1 MRILSISGQNIA
13 SLAQPF
19 VIDFTA
25 EPLAGAGLFVI
36 TGETGAG
43 KSSIL
48 DAMCLALYG
57 DAPRLAGSA
66 SDEVPDPSGK
76 SIRARDSRSVLR
88 RGAAQGWAEVR
99 FTGRDGQDY
108 IARWQARRARDRVD
122 GQLQNVSRSLS
133 RASDGQIIA
142 GQSTIVA
149 EQISALSGFSYDEFR
164 RTVLLAQGDFDAF
177 LRADTNDRAGL
188 LEKVTG
194 TGLYR
199 AVSSRIYDRTEAA
212 RRVHSEFVQ
221 RRAGHHILTD
231 ENRAALEEERLAA
244 SQANQLASE
253 ETKTVQ
259 AGLARHARHAET
271 SRLITLAEAQLEQA
285 VTRQSDS
292 DADHNLLARIELAG
306 PLRAPWQ
313 TVQNGKTRVTQVT
326 ELAAKHKI
334 LSDEAVA
341 NGDRLKDVASKAE
354 AEHAAQED
362 SFKQFGPHWDQAAT
376 LDNLIVSAMSELETA
391 RSQTET
397 LEQAATNARH
407 TFQTLQRKDT
417 ETRET
422 LRTTEAE
429 LAGLSP
435 DCTLAD
441 NWSQTRQHITEHAD
455 ARSSLMLATAD
466 ISNHESQIKN
476 LNLALD
482 ELTNRAAKDAQEET
496 RLHQETVDL
505 TDEVSA
511 IEARHP
517 PGRGMEHQTLATALA
532 DMRRAEHE
540 HNLARSDVAAAETNA
555 KLAREAIDGA
565 QTEAASA
572 REAMATAG
580 AQVAAL
586 SAPAQRADMAAS
598 ETAQQLRL
606 RLEPGIPC
614 PVCGSADH
622 PTHADSA
629 LADLAT
635 SLRAD
640 LAAAQAAVEVAR
652 DKQAVAQRVQD
663 GAQKELELA
672 GRNARTANAKIATA
686 VADWQGAHGR
696 AATVPQCPSLPVRI
710 GEGLSGLDNLL
721 AAADF
726 TRSAEAKAQTELAG
740 LRQKLA
746 EASRI
751 REDLRKIIAG
761 HAAARE
767 DLTGKLAAASGNRA
781 LSLRAAETAEANV
794 ARHVTAI
801 VPLLEQLGE
810 TLGDPELSDRLKN
823 RVLKIVGLR
832 KTRETT
838 TDGLIS
844 LAPLMATA
852 ESQAENDAKNLD
864 RGKDAVTTRLKALQ
878 NLQAERAPLL
888 GGETT
893 SAHRTRHNEARKA
906 AATALDTARQAFAT
920 AMNVSAGAQAKSE
933 NTADELSGA
942 KKTLEAA
949 ETTFADALVL
959 SDLVQDDLDQI
970 FALEETEIVA
980 LRQRLRKLDDDVIS
994 ARAALNS
1001 RRKDHTEAEAAGL
1014 PEEPPEALTDALS
1027 TLDAAIRTRA
1037 ERIGGIDSELQRDV
1051 VARAALTDLETEIK
1065 QAQSELDVWE
1075 AVNHA
1080 AGSRNGDKFARVAQ
1094 SITLDVLVDH
1104 ANHHLVDL
1112 NPRYRLRRAADLAL
1126 QVEDRDMGDEAR
1138 ATRSLSGGERF
1149 LVSLALALALS
1160 RMGGKGGLSST
1171 LFIDEGFG
1179 SLDAGSLDLAIDALE
1194 NLQSQGRQVG
1204 VISHVEAMKE
1214 RIPTRVAVNKQ
1225 GSGKSAIEVYQ
1236 A

>member
-19 VIDFTA
+19 AIDFTT

-66 SDEVPDPSGK
+66 SDEVPDPSGR

-99 FTGRDGQDY
+99 FTARDGQDY

-122 GQLQNVSRSLS
+122 GQLQNVSRSLA

-142 GQSTIVA
+142 GQSSIVA
-149 EQISALSGFSYDEFR
+149 EQIAALTGFSYDEFR

-212 RRVHSEFVQ
+212 RRVHSALVQ
-221 RRAGHHILTD
+221 RREGHNILTD
-231 ENRAALEEERLAA
+231 ESRAALEAERLVALE
-244 SQANQLASE
+244 ANHLAGE
-253 ETKTVQ
+253 ETKTIQ
-259 AGLARHARHAET
+259 AGLARHTRHAET
-271 SRLITLAEAQLEQA
+271 ARLVTLAEAELEQA
-285 VTRQSDS
+285 VTHQS
-292 DADHNLLARIELAG
+292 DADADHTQLARIELAG

-313 TVQNGKTRVTQVT
+313 TVQNSKTRVIQVT
-326 ELAAKHKI
+326 DLAAKHKI

-341 NGDRLKDVASKAE
+341 NADVLKDVACKAE
-354 AEHAAQED
+354 AEHSAQED
-362 SFKQFGPHWDQAAT
+362 RFKQFGPLWDQSAT
-376 LDNLIVSAMSELETA
+376 LDNRILSAMSELDA
-391 RSQTET
+391 SRSQTAA
-397 LEQAATNARH
+397 LEQDATDALH
-407 TFQTLQRKDT
+407 TFQTLQREET

-422 LRTTEAE
+422 LRVTEAE

-441 NWSQTRQHITEHAD
+441 SWAQTRQHIAEHYEAQ
-455 ARSSLMLATAD
+455 SSLTQATTD
-466 ISNHESQIKN
+466 IATHDEQIRN
-476 LNLALD
+476 LTLALT
-482 ELTNRAAKDAQEET
+482 ELAIKTQADTREEA
-496 RLHQETVDL
+496 RLHQETIDH
-505 TDEVSA
+505 TDMVSA
-511 IEARHP
+511 TEANHP

-532 DMRRAEHE
+532 DMRRAEHD
-540 HNLARSDVAAAETNA
+540 HNLARSDAAAAETSA
-555 KLAREAIDGA
+555 KLAREAIDVA
-565 QTEAASA
+565 KTDAASA
-572 REAMATAG
+572 GQAMATAS
-580 AQVAAL
+580 AQAAAL
-586 SAPAQRADMAAS
+586 TAPAQRADMAVS
-598 ETAQQLRL
+598 EAAQQLRL

-614 PVCGSADH
+614 PVCGSEDH

-629 LADLAT
+629 LADLAA

-640 LAAAQAAVEVAR
+640 LVAARAAVEAAR
-652 DKQAVAQRVQD
+652 DKQAAAQRTQD

-672 GRNARTANAKIATA
+672 GKNAQTANAKITTA
-686 VADWQGAHGR
+686 LADWQEAQGR
-696 AATVPQCPSLPVRI
+696 AARVPLCPSLPGQI
-710 GEGLSGLDNLL
+710 GEGVSRLDTLL
-721 AAADF
+721 AAADSA
-726 TRSAEAKAQTELAG
+726 RSGEAEAQMKLAE

-746 EASRI
+746 DVSRM

-767 DLTGKLAAASGNRA
+767 DLNSKLAFASSNRA
-781 LSLRAAETAEANV
+781 LSQRAAETAEAQV
-794 ARHVTAI
+794 TRHAKAI
-801 VPLLEQLGE
+801 SPLLEQLGE
-810 TLGDPELSDRLKN
+810 TLGDPELFDRLEN
-823 RVLKIVGLR
+823 RVLKIAGLR

-838 TDGLIS
+838 AGTLIS

-852 ESQAENDAKNLD
+852 ESRAENSAKNRD
-864 RGKDAVTTRLKALQ
+864 VGNEAVATRLNALQ
-878 NLQAERAPLL
+878 SLQAERAPLL
-888 GGETT
+888 GGEAT
-893 SAHRTRHNEARKA
+893 STHRTRHNEARKA
-906 AATALDTARQAFAT
+906 AAAALDTARQAFAT
-920 AMNVSAGAQAKSE
+920 AMNGSAAAQAKAE
-933 NTADELSGA
+933 NTADALSGA
-942 KKTLEAA
+942 QKTLETAEAA
-949 ETTFADALVL
+949 LANAFALL
-959 SDLVQDDLDQI
+959 DLVQGDLDQI

-1001 RRKDHTEAEAAGL
+1001 RRMDHAEAEAAGM
-1014 PEEPPEALTDALS
+1014 PEEPPEALSDALS

-1080 AGSRNGDKFARVAQ
+1080 AGSRSGDKFARVAQ

-1194 NLQSQGRQVG
+1194 SLQSQGRQVG

-1214 RIPTRVAVNKQ
+1214 RIPTRIAVNKQ
-1225 GSGKSAIEVYQ
+1225 GSGKSAIEVHQ